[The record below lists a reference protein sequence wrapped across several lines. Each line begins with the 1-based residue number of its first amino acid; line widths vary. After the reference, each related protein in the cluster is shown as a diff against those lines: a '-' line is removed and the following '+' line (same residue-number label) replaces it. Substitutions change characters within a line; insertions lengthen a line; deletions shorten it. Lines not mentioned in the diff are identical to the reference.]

1 MKKLSIILFLSVAV
15 CAAAQI
21 APQDYPS
28 VTTQEIADARR
39 FTVSLAV
46 MGPDWPLYS
55 AWGHCAMIV
64 EEIPSPENAADL
76 LDLEKPFQTMYD
88 YGIFDMRQKGFFKDF
103 AFGIM
108 NYAVMASDPTYSL
121 RFPYQAQHRSVDIL
135 TLNLPPEGKMRAV
148 KYLRENVKPENSL
161 YRYNFFTNN
170 CSTILRDIIDM
181 ALDGQLYEIASAET
195 EYTLREHLFRYLDN
209 RFWTEWGFDYVL
221 GPPMD
226 HTATVWETL
235 FMPPEMLKV
244 LPAVSYTDGEGR
256 AVPLVSG
263 RKTVAEAGD
272 DMPII
277 RQTPAATWIPALLM
291 GIVFGAIGGFFA
303 LIAAIH
309 PGLRIFGGIF
319 TAAVAAFLFACSLIL
334 THFMAFTEFDCTY
347 GNWNLLA
354 AGPLL
359 LLLIFASIRYA
370 AGRRGARAFCTVG
383 WFLCLTGAVIL
394 LILEETGVVQQ
405 SSRMILMTVIPMY
418 GLFFAGNL
426 FAVSPKPENRRLL

>member
-1 MKKLSIILFLSVAV
+1 
-15 CAAAQI
+15 
-21 APQDYPS
+21 
-28 VTTQEIADARR
+28 
-39 FTVSLAV
+39 
-46 MGPDWPLYS
+46 
-55 AWGHCAMIV
+55 
-64 EEIPSPENAADL
+64 
-76 LDLEKPFQTMYD
+76 
-88 YGIFDMRQKGFFKDF
+88 
-103 AFGIM
+103 
-108 NYAVMASDPTYSL
+108 
-121 RFPYQAQHRSVDIL
+121 
-135 TLNLPPEGKMRAV
+135 
-148 KYLRENVKPENSL
+148 
-161 YRYNFFTNN
+161 
-170 CSTILRDIIDM
+170 
-181 ALDGQLYEIASAET
+181 
-195 EYTLREHLFRYLDN
+195 
-209 RFWTEWGFDYVL
+209 
-221 GPPMD
+221 MD

-244 LPAVSYTDGEGR
+244 LPTVSYTDGEGR

-291 GIVFGAIGGFFA
+291 GIVVGAIGGFFA

-370 AGRRGARAFCTVG
+370 AGRRYARAICTVG

-394 LILEETGVVQQ
+394 LILEETGTVRQ
-405 SSRMILMTVIPMY
+405 SSRMILMTVLPMY

-426 FAVSPKPENRRLL
+426 FAINPKPEKRSLL

>member
-28 VTTQEIADARR
+28 VTAQEIADARR

-88 YGIFDMRQKGFFKDF
+88 YGIFDMRQEGFFKDF

-226 HTATVWETL
+226 HTAT
-235 FMPPEMLKV
+235 
-244 LPAVSYTDGEGR
+244 ACR
-256 AVPLVSG
+256 AV
-263 RKTVAEAGD
+263 
-272 DMPII
+272 
-277 RQTPAATWIPALLM
+277 
-291 GIVFGAIGGFFA
+291 GF
-303 LIAAIH
+303 
-309 PGLRIFGGIF
+309 R
-319 TAAVAAFLFACSLIL
+319 T
-334 THFMAFTEFDCTY
+334 
-347 GNWNLLA
+347 
-354 AGPLL
+354 
-359 LLLIFASIRYA
+359 
-370 AGRRGARAFCTVG
+370 
-383 WFLCLTGAVIL
+383 
-394 LILEETGVVQQ
+394 Q
-405 SSRMILMTVIPMY
+405 
-418 GLFFAGNL
+418 
-426 FAVSPKPENRRLL
+426 NRRRSR